1 MSHQGIKPVTP
12 RVTPAVTNPQP
23 TTTRLRRRSSQSLRR
38 EPSTRAASHRVSAH
52 ACSGC
57 RRKSRRVDGRDK
69 KGRKSLVSTSVS
81 EIMEGEVPKEASAMR
96 QPLIWIAVVLMLVG
110 AVLLVAGVGAA
121 GLWIAVIAVGIALVA
136 MEGYRGR
143 QRHHHA

>member
-1 MSHQGIKPVTP
+1 
-12 RVTPAVTNPQP
+12 
-23 TTTRLRRRSSQSLRR
+23 
-38 EPSTRAASHRVSAH
+38 
-52 ACSGC
+52 
-57 RRKSRRVDGRDK
+57 
-69 KGRKSLVSTSVS
+69 
-81 EIMEGEVPKEASAMR
+81 MEGEVPKEASAMR